1 MSLLALNIIIV
12 QNGIFKTIRPFHLI
26 FITVLFHP
34 HVNNYE
40 KKRIA
45 KFFFLR
51 SSNYISRRRR
61 ISNKWKKMI
70 KKLMA
75 IVAIDL
81 LDFGLPSRSNVAYM

>member
-12 QNGIFKTIRPFHLI
+12 QNGIFKTIKPFHLI

-34 HVNNYE
+34 YVNNYE

-45 KFFFLR
+45 KFFF
-51 SSNYISRRRR
+51 SNYISRRRR